1 METAGGRRQGKAF
14 GGNGRKGARW
24 DGTASAGGEVEKNKS
39 FRSSSQDEV
48 RWRNGVKPIRR
59 VGSRLGRGTGKE
71 GTSAGYRLSLWDLQ
85 QESELQSLP

>member
-1 METAGGRRQGKAF
+1 MQDKGFTQRENHPSKGWGWFCSLYKETVGFLHLETAGGRRQGKAF

-48 RWRNGVKPIRR
+48 R
-59 VGSRLGRGTGKE
+59 
-71 GTSAGYRLSLWDLQ
+71 
-85 QESELQSLP
+85 